1 MMNPR
6 EITDV
11 SLLQSLLVELI
22 NQQEEMRAQLSSTQA
37 QLAEALDE
45 IKRLKGEKGNPR
57 FGSSSRKPKGEK
69 IPKLKPSKES
79 SSDSDSGSGSDF
91 DVDRTEMVDTPPQD
105 LPLDAEFK
113 GYRSVYQRDIE
124 IIRKNVEFRIAR
136 WYSASEGKYYES
148 ELPAE
153 YRAQIGSMLKSFVQ
167 ILHHCG
173 DMTHRKILEL
183 LNHLGIKL
191 SAGGMSNI
199 LTHSDWVCEEQAAL
213 LKSSLGVSPYVQMDS
228 TSSKEKGV
236 RMYPQVMCGKF
247 FSLFYTQVGKS
258 RLDIYAA
265 LQGQSREE
273 VTLAYTALAKERLVE
288 AKVSKKHLEYFEKTF
303 SLGQVLSMAQLQA
316 CFDSSDIFD
325 KTNRIRRSVIAGA
338 LAAGFYHEQT
348 EVPIIESLMSDDARE
363 YRGVPAK
370 NHSLCWIHAIR
381 HYRILN
387 PANPYLRRIQ
397 VTFIDKIWDFYDK
410 IKSYKELPRKSKLR
424 SKKEIH
430 KAFDQ
435 LLSGST
441 DYQALNKQM
450 AVTRQNKA
458 YLLNELEH
466 PDFPLHNNAAERGA
480 RRVVRK
486 RDISFHTWS
495 KRGTKMRD
503 AFMSLHLT
511 AKKLEVSFLDYLY
524 DRNSGKY
531 LIKSLAQQV
540 QDAYNN

>member
-1 MMNPR
+1 MNPR

-11 SLLQSLLVELI
+11 SLLQSLLVELL
-22 NQQEEMRAQLSSTQA
+22 NQHEEMRAELSFTQG

-57 FGSSSRKPKGEK
+57 FGSSKRKPKGRK

-91 DVDRTEMVDTPPQD
+91 DVDRTEMVATPPQD

-124 IIRKNVEFRIAR
+124 IIRKNVEYRIAR

-153 YRAQIGSMLKSFVQ
+153 YRGQIGSMLKSFVQ

-213 LKSSLGVSPYVQMDS
+213 LKSSLGASPYVQMDS

-236 RMYPQVMCGKF
+236 RMYPQIICGKY
-247 FSLFYTQVGKS
+247 FSLFYTQKGKS

-273 VTLAYTALAKERLVE
+273 VTLAYNPLAKERLVA
-288 AKVSKKHLEYFEKTF
+288 AKVSQKHLEYFEKTL
-303 SLGQVLSMAQLQA
+303 SLGQLLSMAQLQA
-316 CFDSSDIFD
+316 FFDSVDIFA

-338 LAAGFYHEQT
+338 LAAGYYHQQT

-363 YRGVPAK
+363 YRGVSAK
-370 NHSLCWIHAIR
+370 NHSHCWIHAIR

-387 PANPYLRRIQ
+387 PTNPYLRRIQ
-397 VTFIDKIWDFYDK
+397 ATFIDKIWDLYDE
-410 IKSYKELPRKSKLR
+410 IKSYKELPRKRKGISKTQ
-424 SKKEIH
+424 IH

-441 DYQALNKQM
+441 DYQSLNKQM
-450 AVTRQNKA
+450 AVTHQNKA

-495 KRGTKMRD
+495 KRGTKIRD
-503 AFMSLHLT
+503 AFMSLHQT

-540 QDAYNN
+540 QEKYNN